1 MKTNR
6 NPRETRKC
14 VARLGT
20 ELPSKRRTIVRC
32 GVPALDYG
40 DVRVAGEL
48 VEIALC
54 RTHFRMLRDSG
65 DPYALKAFWTPD
77 PTRPLS

>member
-40 DVRVAGEL
+40 DVRVAGRSRC
-48 VEIALC
+48 AA
-54 RTHFRMLRDSG
+54 RTFRMLRDSG
-65 DPYALKAFWTPD
+65 DPFALKAFWTPD
-77 PTRPLS
+77 PTPRLS